1 MGRPTK
7 NIKNNSVLDKKSEPK
22 EETKEEVID
31 TTVIEETKEEIETV
45 TTTEEP
51 KEEIK
56 EEPKSVIL
64 ETKSEEVKS
73 YINERGLDLYKYIDE
88 KIYLRNNGSTPFTLK
103 YFDIEENVATVF
115 NLIDYNTYKVNIN
128 DIINYIDYKQ
138 Y

>member
-1 MGRPTK
+1 MGRPAK
-7 NIKNNSVLDKKSEPK
+7 NIKNNSVLDKKYEVK
-22 EETKEEVID
+22 EETKEEVTD
-31 TTVIEETKEEIETV
+31 TPAI
-45 TTTEEP
+45 EEP

-56 EEPKSVIL
+56 TDTATEEPKEEPQSVIL
-64 ETKSEEVKS
+64 ETKTEVKS

-103 YFDIEENVATVF
+103 YFDIEKNIATVF

>member
-7 NIKNNSVLDKKSEPK
+7 NIKNNSVLDKKFEVK
-22 EETKEEVID
+22 EETKEEVEN
-31 TTVIEETKEEIETV
+31 TPVVEEPKEEVKTEVI
-45 TTTEEP
+45 EEP

-103 YFDIEENVATVF
+103 YFDIEKNVATVF